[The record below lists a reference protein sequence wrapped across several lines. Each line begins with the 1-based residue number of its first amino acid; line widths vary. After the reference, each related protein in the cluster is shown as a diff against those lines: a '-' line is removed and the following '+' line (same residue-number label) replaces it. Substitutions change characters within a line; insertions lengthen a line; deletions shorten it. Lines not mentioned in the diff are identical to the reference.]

1 MREFLFCMFY
11 KTIGKFYIKIPNRL
25 KWSSSD
31 FKIGKK
37 WALGKLHPNNSN
49 LSFWDYVKK
58 ENDSLYIIHK
68 INQLID
74 SEKEKI

>member
-37 WALGKLHPNNSN
+37 WALGKPHPNNFV
-49 LSFWDYVKK
+49 LSTD
-58 ENDSLYIIHK
+58 YIIVFDF
-68 INQLID
+68 IFNLYLTFTFY
-74 SEKEKI
+74 